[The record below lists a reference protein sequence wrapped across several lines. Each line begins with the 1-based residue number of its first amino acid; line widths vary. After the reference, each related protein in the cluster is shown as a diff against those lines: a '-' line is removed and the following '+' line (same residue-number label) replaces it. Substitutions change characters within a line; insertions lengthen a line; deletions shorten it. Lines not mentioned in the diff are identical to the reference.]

1 MISRYLPQG
10 VWRGL
15 ALLPFSVLLLAG
27 CASLDAPDKAAAAPA
42 APPGF
47 LAGYLT
53 PQTLPNSLALLPPPP
68 AAGSAALALDEEI
81 SRRSFALRDT
91 ARWSQ
96 AVSDAELDF
105 PPAADTYTCALNAP
119 ISEADAPRLYVLL
132 RRTLSDLG
140 MSTSAAKNH
149 YHRLRPFAVNHEPM
163 CTPEMRA
170 RLEKSGSYPSGHTTA
185 GWGWALILAE
195 ISPAQADAVLARG
208 LAYGESRNVCNVH
221 WHSDVVQGRVLAAGT
236 VARLHAEPAFRADL
250 EAAKVELAAVR
261 DKGLKPT
268 RNCAAEAAALAV
280 QPSLAQ

>member
-1 MISRYLPQG
+1 MITSYMPHD

-15 ALLPFSVLLLAG
+15 CLVPLSVLLMAA
-27 CASLDAPDKAAAAPA
+27 CTSLDAPRKAAAAPIGR
-42 APPGF
+42 PGF

-53 PQTLPNSLALLPPPP
+53 TEALPNSLALLPPPP
-68 AAGSAALALDEEI
+68 AVGSAALALDEEI
-81 SRRSFALRDT
+81 SRRSFALRET
-91 ARWSQ
+91 ARW
-96 AVSDAELDF
+96 ALAASDAELDF
-105 PPAADTYTCALNAP
+105 PRAAETYSCALNAP
-119 ISEADAPRLYVLL
+119 IGEADAPHLYTLL

-140 MSTSAAKNH
+140 MSTSAAKNQ
-149 YHRLRPFAVNHEPM
+149 YHRTRPFVVNKEPM

-170 RLEKSGSYPSGHTTA
+170 QLEKSGSYPSGHTTA

-195 ISPAQADAVLARG
+195 ISPAQADAILARG

-250 EAAKVELAAVR
+250 EAARAELAAVR
-261 DKGLKPT
+261 GQGLKPT
-268 RNCAAEAAALAV
+268 RDCAAEAAALAV